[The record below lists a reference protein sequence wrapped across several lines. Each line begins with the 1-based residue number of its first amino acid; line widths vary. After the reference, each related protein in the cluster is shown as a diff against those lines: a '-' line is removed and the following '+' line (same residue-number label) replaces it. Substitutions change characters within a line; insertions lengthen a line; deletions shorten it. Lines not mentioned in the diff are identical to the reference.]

1 MALYLYF
8 PLYDA
13 QVKDNDDD
21 EDDVDDSDHHLYLH
35 IHLNKTNIFKT
46 IHTRLSY

>member
-13 QVKDNDDD
+13 QVKENDDD
-21 EDDVDDSDHHLYLH
+21 EDDVDDVNDVNDLDRHLQYIVCH
-35 IHLNKTNIFKT
+35 
-46 IHTRLSY
+46 

>member
-13 QVKDNDDD
+13 QVKENDDD
-21 EDDVDDSDHHLYLH
+21 EDDVDDVNDLDRHRQYILCH
-35 IHLNKTNIFKT
+35 
-46 IHTRLSY
+46 